1 MQTINTNIKIL
12 EDTRQ
17 QVNQSSDEQLE
28 QIMREDWEQET
39 FLLTHGQA
47 VSDADLSRV
56 KRQIDRQVKRP
67 RNMARYIRIAIQAAA
82 AILLPVCIVGF
93 LYMYHQNKQYA
104 AIPMTKIVT
113 QDEDQVTVT
122 LPDGT
127 RVTVNSHSELLQ
139 YAPQTFCMDTREV
152 TFEGEGYYHVAK
164 DASRPF
170 IIHSQGM
177 SICVLGTEFN
187 FINHK
192 KETTAQVA
200 LINGSVKLTSL
211 VSGKSYTMKP
221 NEIAIIDKKT
231 GNMDIQ
237 QAKHIEDVKAWRQ
250 KQMRFHDVPLSK
262 VIREI
267 ETKYGVNIKLEAST
281 NDTFTGTLPT
291 NNLQEAIKIVTV
303 SYGLKANKTSNK
315 YILQ

>member
-1 MQTINTNIKIL
+1 MQTVNANIKTL
-12 EDTRQ
+12 EETRQ
-17 QVNQSSDEQLE
+17 KVNQSTDEQLE
-28 QIMREDWEQET
+28 QAMREDWEQET
-39 FLLTHGQA
+39 FLLTHGQEI
-47 VSDADLSRV
+47 SDADLNRV

-67 RNMARYIRIAIQAAA
+67 RSMARYIRIAIQAAA

-127 RVTVNSHSELLQ
+127 RVTVNSHSELQ

-152 TFEGEGYYHVAK
+152 TFEGEGYYQVAK
-164 DASRPF
+164 DLEHPF
-170 IIHSQGM
+170 IIHSHGM
-177 SICVLGTEFN
+177 DIHVLGTEFN
-187 FINHK
+187 FINRK
-192 KETTAQVA
+192 KENTAQVA

-221 NEIAIIDKKT
+221 NEIAYIDKTT

-262 VIREI
+262 VIQEI
-267 ETKYGVNIKLEAST
+267 EAKYGVSIRLEAGT

-291 NNLQEAIKIVTV
+291 NNLQEAIKIVAM
-303 SYGLKANKTSNK
+303 SYGLKVNKANKR
-315 YILQ
+315 YILR

>member
-127 RVTVNSHSELLQ
+127 RVTVNSHSELQ